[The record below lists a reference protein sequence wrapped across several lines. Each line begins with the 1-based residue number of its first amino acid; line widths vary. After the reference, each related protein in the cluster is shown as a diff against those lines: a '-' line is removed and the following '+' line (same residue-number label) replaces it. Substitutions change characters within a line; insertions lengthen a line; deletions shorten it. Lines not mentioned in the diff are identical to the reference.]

1 MKLAFVCLLVA
12 TVAAIVSSAPG
23 ADRPTSGGYPAGS
36 PEDDKLSRFFRTWLD
51 EHFRRHPFD
60 ATRNGD
66 HRYDDRLDDLSPQS
80 READRAATAKTL
92 TGLPKEVDYTKLS
105 RAGQIDYEILKHHLT
120 YRLWKEENEKPFEHD
135 PRVYNEY
142 AAESVFLLLTQSSLP
157 KEQNVRNAAARIAF
171 VPAVVKAAKAALQNP
186 PRAILET
193 AIRQNRGSIGFYE
206 GGIFAIA
213 GETPQL
219 SPLAGPAKTAAAALK
234 DYQEFLE
241 KELLPR
247 STGEW
252 RLGKDKF
259 YRKID
264 LELDSGMS
272 ADDVLAA
279 AEAEAERVEREMVVI
294 ARQLWAKEFPGKPV
308 PPDDPPGRRELVR
321 GVLAVLGK
329 DHGQPDH
336 LVENAKATVDRIK
349 AFIRDNDILRLP
361 EPDHCRVIE
370 MPEFQRG
377 NSVAYLNPA
386 PPLDPHA
393 ESMYAVSPPPRDW
406 DTRKVE
412 SYLAEYNR
420 PMLQILTIHEG
431 YPGHYVQL
439 EYSNRYPS
447 LIRKV
452 LYNGAFAEG
461 WAVYTEQMMLDQGYG
476 SGDLS
481 LRLHQLKFYLRTVIN
496 AILDHKMHCTQMT
509 DDEALDM
516 LMNRAFQS
524 EGEAR
529 LKIIRS
535 KQSST
540 QLSTYFVG
548 RTAFYRLRQAVQREQ
563 GGNFD
568 LGRYHEAVLAN
579 GTPPVKYLPESVRE
593 RLKQPR

>member
-1 MKLAFVCLLVA
+1 MKFLLLLVCFA
-12 TVAAIVSSAPG
+12 TFAAVVGSSAANDASHDQRL
-23 ADRPTSGGYPAGS
+23 ADV
-36 PEDDKLSRFFRTWLD
+36 FRAWLD
-51 EHFRRHPFD
+51 DNFKRHPFD
-60 ATRNGD
+60 ATRNGE
-66 HRYDDRLDDLSPQS
+66 HRYDDRLDDLSPEA
-80 READRAATAKTL
+80 RAADRAATQEMLAV
-92 TGLPKEVDYTKLS
+92 LPKTVDYSQLS
-105 RAGQIDYEILKHHLT
+105 RAGQIDYEIFRHDLN
-120 YRLWKEENEKPFEHD
+120 YRLWKDDNEKPFEND

-142 AAESVFLLLTQSSLP
+142 AADSIFLLLTQSTLP
-157 KEQNVRNAAARIAF
+157 KERNVANAAARMSHI
-171 VPAVVKAAKAALQNP
+171 PAVVKAAKVALKNP

-193 AIRQNRGSIGFYE
+193 AIRQNKGSIGFYE
-206 GGIFAIA
+206 SGIFAIA
-213 GETPQL
+213 GDTPQL
-219 SPLAGPAKTAAAALK
+219 SPLAGPARAAAAALK
-234 DYQEFLE
+234 EYQEYLE

-247 STGEW
+247 ATGDW

-259 YRKID
+259 YRK
-264 LELDSGMS
+264 LEMELDSGLT
-272 ADDVLAA
+272 ADEVLAA

-294 ARQLWAKEFPGKPV
+294 ARQLWAKEFPGKPM
-308 PPDDPPGRRELVR
+308 PPDDPPGRRDLVR
-321 GVLAVLGK
+321 GVLAKLGQ
-329 DHGQPDH
+329 DHGHPDH
-336 LVENAKATVDRIK
+336 LVEDAKATVERIK
-349 AFIRDNDILRLP
+349 TFIRANNILRLP
-361 EPDHCRVIE
+361 EPDHCKIIE

-386 PPLDPHA
+386 PPLDPRA

-452 LYNGAFAEG
+452 LWSGAFAEG

-476 SGDLS
+476 DGDLS
-481 LRLHQLKFYLRTVIN
+481 LRLHQLKFYLRTVVN

-509 DDEALDM
+509 DEEAMAL
-516 LMNRAFQS
+516 LVNRAFQS

-529 LKIIRS
+529 LKVIRS

-563 GGNFD
+563 GDKFD
-568 LGRYHEAVLAN
+568 LGHYHEAVLAN
-579 GTPPVKYLPESVRE
+579 GTPPVKYLPELVRE

>member
-1 MKLAFVCLLVA
+1 MKFALLCLLLAAVA
-12 TVAAIVSSAPG
+12 TVVGHAPG
-23 ADRPTSGGYPAGS
+23 ADASGS
-36 PEDDKLSRFFRTWLD
+36 PEDAKLAAFFRAWLD
-51 EHFRRHPFD
+51 DHFRRHPFD
-60 ATRNGD
+60 ATRAGD
-66 HRYDDRLDDLSPQS
+66 HQYDDRLDDLSPQA
-80 READRAATAKTL
+80 RAADRAAVQKAL
-92 TGLPKEVDYTKLS
+92 AALPREVDYAKLS
-105 RAGQIDYEILKHHLT
+105 RAGQIDYEILRHDLT
-120 YRLWKEENEKPFEHD
+120 YRLWKDENEKPFEHD

-142 AAESVFLLLTQSSLP
+142 AADSVFLLLTQSSLP
-157 KEQNVRNAAARIAF
+157 REQNVRNAAARIGF
-171 VPAVVKAAKAALQNP
+171 VPAVVKAAKAALQHP
-186 PRAILET
+186 PKAIVET
-193 AIRQNRGSIGFYE
+193 AIRQNRGAIGFYE
-206 GGIFAIA
+206 SGIFAIA

-219 SPLAGPAKTAAAALK
+219 SPLAGPARVAAAALK
-234 DYQEFLE
+234 EYQEFLE

-247 STGEW
+247 STGDW

-259 YRKID
+259 YRKIE
-264 LELDSGMS
+264 LELDAGLT
-272 ADDVLAA
+272 ADEVLHA

-294 ARQLWAKEFPGKPV
+294 ARQLWSKEFPHKPL
-308 PPDDPPGRRELVR
+308 PPDDAAGRRDLVR
-321 GVLAVLGK
+321 AVLASLGR
-329 DHGQPDH
+329 DHGQVDN
-336 LVENAKATVDRIK
+336 LVADAKATIERIK

-361 EPDHCRVIE
+361 DPDHCKVIE

-386 PPLDPHA
+386 PPLDPYA

-420 PMLQILTIHEG
+420 PMLQILSVHEG

-439 EYSNRYPS
+439 EYSNRFPS

-452 LYNGAFAEG
+452 LYNGTFAEG

-476 SGDLS
+476 GGDLS
-481 LRLHQLKFYLRTVIN
+481 LRLHQLKFYMRTVVN

-509 DDEALDM
+509 DDEAMDL
-516 LMNRAFQS
+516 LVNHAFQS

-529 LKIIRS
+529 LKVIRS

-563 GGNFD
+563 GDAFD

-579 GTPPVKYLPESVRE
+579 GTPPVKYLPELVRE
-593 RLKQPR
+593 RLKQPRRIS

>member
-1 MKLAFVCLLVA
+1 MKLALLCLLFAVCA
-12 TVAAIVSSAPG
+12 MSVGQTPG
-23 ADRPTSGGYPAGS
+23 AHASGS
-36 PEDDKLSRFFRTWLD
+36 PNAEDAKLAAFFRSWLD
-51 EHFRRHPFD
+51 DHFRRHPFD
-60 ATRNGD
+60 ATRAGD
-66 HRYDDRLDDLSPQS
+66 HRYDDRLDDLSPEA
-80 READRAATAKTL
+80 RAADRAAIAKTL
-92 TGLPKEVDYTKLS
+92 AALPKQVDYSKLS
-105 RAGQIDYEILKHHLT
+105 RAGQIDYEIFRHDLT
-120 YRLWKEENEKPFEHD
+120 YRLWKEDNENPCAND
-135 PRVYNEY
+135 PRIYNEY
-142 AAESVFLLLTQSSLP
+142 ASDSVFLLLTQSSLP
-157 KEQNVRNAAARIAF
+157 REQNVRNAAARIAYI
-171 VPAVVKAAKAALQNP
+171 PAVVKSAKAALKNP

-206 GGIFAIA
+206 SGIYAIA

-219 SPLAGPAKTAAAALK
+219 SALASPARIAATALK
-234 DYQEFLE
+234 DYQDFLE

-247 STGEW
+247 STGDW

-259 YRKID
+259 YQKID
-264 LELDSGMS
+264 LELDSGLS
-272 ADDVLAA
+272 ADEVLHA

-294 ARQLWAKEFPGKPV
+294 ARQLWAKEFPGKPM
-308 PPDDPPGRRELVR
+308 PPDDPPGRRQLVR
-321 GVLAVLGK
+321 GVLAVLGH
-329 DHGQPDH
+329 DHGQPDN
-336 LVENAKATVDRIK
+336 LVSDAKATVELIK
-349 AFIRDNDILRLP
+349 TFIRENDILRLP
-361 EPDHCRVIE
+361 EPDHCQVIE

-386 PPLDPHA
+386 PPLDPNA

-420 PMLQILTIHEG
+420 PMLQILSIHEG

-439 EYSNRYPS
+439 EYSNRFPS

-452 LYNGAFAEG
+452 LYNGTFAEG

-476 SGDLS
+476 GGDLS
-481 LRLHQLKFYLRTVIN
+481 LRLHQLKFYQRTVIN

-509 DDEALDM
+509 DDEAMNL
-516 LMNRAFQS
+516 LINRAFQS

-529 LKIIRS
+529 LKVIRS

-548 RTAFYRLRQAVQREQ
+548 RTAFYRLRQSVQREM
-563 GGNFD
+563 GDKFA

-579 GTPPVKYLPESVRE
+579 GTPPVKYLPELVRE
-593 RLKQPR
+593 RLKQLR

>member
-1 MKLAFVCLLVA
+1 MKLALLCLLLVVVA
-12 TVAAIVSSAPG
+12 KPLAALPAADAP
-23 ADRPTSGGYPAGS
+23 GS
-36 PEDDKLSRFFRTWLD
+36 PEDAKLAAFFKSWLD
-51 EHFRRHPFD
+51 DHFRRHPFD
-60 ATRNGD
+60 ATRAGD
-66 HRYDDRLDDLSPQS
+66 HRYDDRLEDLSPEA
-80 READRAATAKTL
+80 RAADRAAVAKTL
-92 TGLPKEVDYTKLS
+92 AALPQQVDYQKLT
-105 RAGQIDYEILKHHLT
+105 RAGQIDYEILHHDLT
-120 YRLWKEENEKPFEHD
+120 YRLWKDENENPFAND

-142 AAESVFLLLTQSSLP
+142 AADSVFLLLTQSSLP
-157 KEQNVRNAAARIAF
+157 KEQNVRNAAARMSFI
-171 VPAVVKAAKAALQNP
+171 PAVIKAAKAALKNP

-193 AIRQNRGSIGFYE
+193 AIRQNKGSIGFYE

-219 SPLAGPAKTAAAALK
+219 SPLAAPARTAAAALK
-234 DYQEFLE
+234 EYQEYLE

-247 STGEW
+247 STGDW

-259 YRKID
+259 YRKIE
-264 LELDSGMS
+264 LELDSGLN
-272 ADDVLAA
+272 ADEVLAA

-321 GVLAVLGK
+321 GVFAILAHN
-329 DHGQPDH
+329 HGQPDH
-336 LVENAKATVDRIK
+336 LVEDAKTTVERIK
-349 AFIRDNDILRLP
+349 TFIRENDIVRLP
-361 EPDHCRVIE
+361 DPDRCRVIE

-393 ESMYAVSPPPRDW
+393 ESMYAVAPPPRDW

-420 PMLQILTIHEG
+420 PMLQILSIHEG

-439 EYSNRYPS
+439 EYSNRFPS

-452 LYNGAFAEG
+452 LYNGTFAEG

-476 SGDLS
+476 GGDLS
-481 LRLHQLKFYLRTVIN
+481 LRLHQLKFYQRTVIN
-496 AILDHKMHCTQMT
+496 AVLDHKMHCSQMT
-509 DDEALDM
+509 DDEAMDL
-516 LMNRAFQS
+516 LVNRGFQS

-529 LKIIRS
+529 LKVIRS

-563 GGNFD
+563 GDKFD

-579 GTPPVKYLPESVRE
+579 GTPPVKYLPELTRE
-593 RLKQPR
+593 RLKQLR

>member
-1 MKLAFVCLLVA
+1 MKLALLCLLLVTAVSIVA
-12 TVAAIVSSAPG
+12 QSPG
-23 ADRPTSGGYPAGS
+23 ADAPRS
-36 PEDDKLSRFFRTWLD
+36 PEDAKLAAFFRAWLD
-51 EHFRRHPFD
+51 DHFRRHPFD
-60 ATRNGD
+60 ATRAGD
-66 HRYDDRLDDLSPQS
+66 HRYDDRLSPQA
-80 READRAATAKTL
+80 RAADRAAVEKTL
-92 TGLPKEVDYTKLS
+92 AALPQQVNYATLS
-105 RAGQIDYEILKHHLT
+105 RAGQIDYEILRHDLT
-120 YRLWKEENEKPFEHD
+120 YRLWKDENEKPFEHD

-142 AAESVFLLLTQSSLP
+142 AADSVFLLLTQSSLP
-157 KEQNVRNAAARIAF
+157 KEQNIRNAAARIGF
-171 VPAVVKAAKAALQNP
+171 VPNIVKAAKIALQHP
-186 PRAILET
+186 PRAIVET
-193 AIRQNRGSIGFYE
+193 AIRQNRGAIGFYDS
-206 GGIFAIA
+206 GIFAIS

-219 SPLAGPAKTAAAALK
+219 SPLAGPARAAALALRE
-234 DYQEFLE
+234 YQEFLE
-241 KELLPR
+241 KDLLPR
-247 STGEW
+247 STGDW

-259 YRKID
+259 YRKIE
-264 LELDSGMS
+264 LELDSGLS
-272 ADDVLAA
+272 ADEVLAA
-279 AEAEAERVEREMVVI
+279 AEAEADRVEREMVVI
-294 ARQLWAKEFPGKPV
+294 ARQLWAKELPGKPI
-308 PPDDPPGRRELVR
+308 PPDDPAGRRDLVR
-321 GVLAVLGK
+321 GVLAVLGR
-329 DHGQPDH
+329 DHGQ
-336 LVENAKATVDRIK
+336 VENLVSDAKATIERIK
-349 AFIRDNDILRLP
+349 TFIRANDILRLP
-361 EPDHCRVIE
+361 EPDRCRVIE

-420 PMLQILTIHEG
+420 PMLQILSIHEG

-439 EYSNRYPS
+439 ECSNRFPS

-452 LYNGAFAEG
+452 LYNGTFAEG

-476 SGDLS
+476 GGDLS
-481 LRLHQLKFYLRTVIN
+481 LRLHQLKFYQRTVVN

-509 DDEALDM
+509 DDEVMDL

-529 LKIIRS
+529 LKVIRA

-563 GGNFD
+563 AVQFE

-579 GTPPVKYLPESVRE
+579 GTPPVKYLPELVRE

>member
-1 MKLAFVCLLVA
+1 RAV
-12 TVAAIVSSAPG
+12 
-23 ADRPTSGGYPAGS
+23 
-36 PEDDKLSRFFRTWLD
+36 
-51 EHFRRHPFD
+51 
-60 ATRNGD
+60 
-66 HRYDDRLDDLSPQS
+66 
-80 READRAATAKTL
+80 DRASVQKALAE
-92 TGLPKEVDYTKLS
+92 LPTQVDYKKLT
-105 RAGQIDYEILKHHLT
+105 RAGQIDYEILRHDLT
-120 YRLWKEENEKPFEHD
+120 YRLWKDENENPFAND

-142 AAESVFLLLTQSSLP
+142 AADSVFLLLTQSSLP
-157 KEQNVRNAAARIAF
+157 KEQNVRNAASRIGY
-171 VPAVVKAAKAALQNP
+171 VPAVVKAAKAALKNP
-186 PRAILET
+186 PQAILET
-193 AIRQNRGSIGFYE
+193 AIRQNKGSIGFYE

-219 SPLAGPAKTAAAALK
+219 SSLAGPARVAVAALK

-247 STGEW
+247 STGDW

-259 YRKID
+259 YRKIE
-264 LELDSGMS
+264 LELDSGLN
-272 ADDVLAA
+272 ADEVLAA
-279 AEAEAERVEREMVVI
+279 AEAEAERVERVMVVV

-308 PPDDPPGRRELVR
+308 PPDDQPGRRELVR
-321 GVLAVLGK
+321 GVLAVLGQ
-329 DHGQPDH
+329 DHGRPDH
-336 LVENAKATVDRIK
+336 LVEDAKATVERIK
-349 AFIRDNDILRLP
+349 TFIRKNDILRLP
-361 EPDHCRVIE
+361 DPDHCRVIE

-386 PPLDPHA
+386 PPLDPYA

-420 PMLQILTIHEG
+420 PMLHILSIHEG

-439 EYSNRYPS
+439 EYSNRFPS

-476 SGDLS
+476 GGDLS
-481 LRLHQLKFYLRTVIN
+481 LRLHQLKFYQRTVIN
-496 AILDHKMHCTQMT
+496 AILDHKMHCGQMT
-509 DDEALDM
+509 DDEAMDL
-516 LMNRAFQS
+516 LVNRGFQS

-529 LKIIRS
+529 LKVIRS

-548 RTAFYRLRQAVQREQ
+548 RTAFYRLRQQIEREQ
-563 GGNFD
+563 GERFD
-568 LGRYHEAVLAN
+568 LGRYHEAVLDH
-579 GTPPVKYLPESVRE
+579 GTLPVKYLGELVRE
-593 RLKQPR
+593 RLKKPR